1 MLVARIEND
10 NGRVIE
16 GGRITLRCEG
26 RGYPMPTLTWEKMGR
41 PLATGGNVY
50 ISSDGRLVIRE
61 ATLDDTGTYSCIVA
75 NSEEKI
81 ETSTS
86 VQVVPKGKNK
96 NLDQF
101 LNRSCLLTHYRP
113 SQQMAFA
120 LSYEPLRYK
129 TCLRVSDQVKANS

>member
-86 VQVVPKGKNK
+86 VQVVPKGKNLESDSEHQMFVNPFPPFTTNGIRFIIWASLLQ
-96 NLDQF
+96 NLPSGF
-101 LNRSCLLTHYRP
+101 LT
-113 SQQMAFA
+113 
-120 LSYEPLRYK
+120 K
-129 TCLRVSDQVKANS
+129 

>member
-1 MLVARIEND
+1 MLTRNDIIYSSYTVHLISKTEFISEMLVARIEND

-26 RGYPMPTLTWEKMGR
+26 RGYPMPTLTWEKMGH
-41 PLATGGNVY
+41 PLTTGGNVY

-86 VQVVPKGKNK
+86 VQVVPKGKK
-96 NLDQF
+96 
-101 LNRSCLLTHYRP
+101 
-113 SQQMAFA
+113 AFW
-120 LSYEPLRYK
+120 
-129 TCLRVSDQVKANS
+129 TIF